1 MDSFSSPSMSSGS
14 PPNPEAVME
23 EIKAQLAQ
31 SYAQELLETV
41 GNKCFAKCVT
51 KPGSSMSEARAA
63 VSRCV
68 DRYIEATG
76 IDRALFSHRTARN
89 ALHRNNCSPLWK
101 RYWHRRRGA
110 AAVEVG
116 RGVGASGRGVA
127 PEESE
132 EVPHW

>member
-31 SYAQELLETV
+31 AYAQELLETV

-51 KPGSSMSEARAA
+51 KPGSSMSGSESSC

-76 IDRALFSHRTARN
+76 IVGRALFSHR
-89 ALHRNNCSPLWK
+89 
-101 RYWHRRRGA
+101 
-110 AAVEVG
+110 
-116 RGVGASGRGVA
+116 
-127 PEESE
+127 
-132 EVPHW
+132 